1 MTGLDLGPS
10 SLPSLESERPDSL
23 LGVQGVPL
31 PFKQRLGGCE
41 ELPFAGSVQTEAGKL
56 FVV

>member
-10 SLPSLESERPDSL
+10 SLPSLEAERPDSL

-31 PFKQRLGGCE
+31 SFRQR
-41 ELPFAGSVQTEAGKL
+41 F
-56 FVV
+56 